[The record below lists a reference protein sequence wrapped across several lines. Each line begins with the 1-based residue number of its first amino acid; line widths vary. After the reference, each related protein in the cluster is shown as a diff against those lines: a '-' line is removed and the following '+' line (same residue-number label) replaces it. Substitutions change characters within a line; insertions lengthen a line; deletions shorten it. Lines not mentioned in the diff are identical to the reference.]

1 METWFEKRQNMNFVL
16 VMMVLVL
23 LGMLVLVLLVMVFM
37 VMLVL
42 VFMVMMVLVLLVMVM
57 TWILLGAPGATRR
70 MGRTTTLSLK
80 TR

>member
-1 METWFEKRQNMNFVL
+1 
-16 VMMVLVL
+16 
-23 LGMLVLVLLVMVFM
+23 MLVLVLLVMVFM